1 MAGRCSSSSFA
12 TSTNCRNVPS
22 QHSLILPRF
31 RYQQLQ
37 LKPLG
42 TGFSFPALVAL
53 SNRCSSPSTKL
64 VRRHAIRSSNF
75 QEISLAQSKGPG
87 VWTAIS
93 RPISKCS
100 AVPRNAKE
108 FDDFIDPANAEPL
121 ELDDENE
128 GISKFERITRE
139 ADRIRKEQ
147 EEEYTRTKPI
157 FLKAIGIDPEDY
169 KSAEELQKEAEDDD
183 DSLPPEQPGAGDDFY
198 SVVDRAVASKRKPK
212 AVNLKSSATSRSF
225 LDREDD
231 SLDIVN
237 DIGKVVA
244 RGNADDG
251 EDDSVEDR
259 VETGE
264 EEEEEDEEDE
274 EDATDIEFDE
284 LGEEDDTLLPED
296 FDEFDDELLGEEELS
311 REPVYKMTLA
321 ELLDEAKVTPL
332 RVEGDLDVEITGIQH
347 DSRQMST
354 GDMFVCCKGQSSDGH
369 AFSSEAVERGAS
381 VLVVSKEVTLN
392 KNVRAL
398 VVVED
403 TNSILSALAGAFYG
417 HPSQKLSV
425 IGLTGTNGKT
435 TTSYLIRSM
444 YESMGFPTGLLGTIA
459 YYINSRTKL
468 DAPNTTPDAV
478 YLQQLMARMV
488 SSGTEACVMEVS
500 SHALTLDRCKE
511 VDFDVAVFTNL
522 TRDHMD
528 FHKDEEDY
536 RAAKGKLFAKMVD
549 PEKHRKVVNIDD
561 PNADYFLGQGNPA
574 VPVVTFG
581 LENTDAD
588 VYPLEVQLSLF
599 ETELLVRTPRGN
611 VEVSSG
617 LLGRHNVYNILAAVA
632 VGIAVE
638 APLEHIVRG
647 IEEVDAVP
655 GRCELIDEEQAF
667 AVIVDY
673 AHSPDA
679 LSRLLDTVR
688 ECGARR
694 IITVV
699 GCGGDRDKGKRPIMA
714 KIATE
719 KSDVCI
725 FTSDN
730 PRTEDPLDILDDMLA
745 GVGWSMEEYLKWG
758 ETDYYPPLPN
768 GHRLYVYD
776 IRTIAVRAG
785 VAMGEE
791 GDAVVIAGKGHETY
805 QIIGTEKEYFDDR
818 EECREALQHLDALH
832 AAGVDTSEFPW
843 RYRVLTFFSV
853 FEDFFGDNMSYK
865 YIQLGGTGS
874 IACKV
879 ELLCTSACI

>member
-1 MAGRCSSSSFA
+1 MACSCSSSSLA
-12 TSTNCRNVPS
+12 TSTTRWHSIPPQQSHLIPLCRN
-22 QHSLILPRF
+22 H
-31 RYQQLQ
+31 QLQ
-37 LKPLG
+37 LNSLG
-42 TGFSFPALVAL
+42 TRFSFPSL
-53 SNRCSSPSTKL
+53 SLCNPRSFFSAGNQL
-64 VRRHAIRSSNF
+64 VRRHAIRSSSK
-75 QEISLAQSKGPG
+75 QEISFQTWRGDFQPAR
-87 VWTAIS
+87 IF
-93 RPISKCS
+93 RCS
-100 AVPRNAKE
+100 ALPKNSKE
-108 FDDFIDPANAEPL
+108 FDESIDPANAEPL
-121 ELDDENE
+121 EVDDDDNE
-128 GISKFERITRE
+128 TISKFERITRE
-139 ADRIRKEQ
+139 ADRIRKQQ

-157 FLKAIGIDPEDY
+157 FLKAIGIDPDEY
-169 KSAEELQKEAEDDD
+169 KSAEEIRNEDDD
-183 DSLPPEQPGAGDDFY
+183 DAELPPELPGADDDFY
-198 SVVDRAVASKRKPK
+198 SVVDRAIASKRKPK
-212 AVNLKSSATSRSF
+212 PLNFKSSGTSRSF
-225 LDREDD
+225 LQEED

-237 DIGKVVA
+237 DIGKVIA
-244 RGNADDG
+244 EEN
-251 EDDSVEDR
+251 EDDTVDDTVEIED
-259 VETGE
+259 E
-264 EEEEEDEEDE
+264 EEEEEDDDAEVEFEEEIIDDE
-274 EDATDIEFDE
+274 ILSE
-284 LGEEDDTLLPED
+284 
-296 FDEFDDELLGEEELS
+296 EFDDELLDGEELS
-311 REPVYKMTLA
+311 REPVFKMTLA

-332 RVEGDLDVEITGIQH
+332 SVEGDLDVEITGIQH
-347 DSRQMST
+347 DSREIST

-369 AFSSEAVERGAS
+369 AFSAEAVERGAS

-392 KNVRAL
+392 QNVRAL

-403 TNSILSALAGAFYG
+403 TNAILSALAGAFYG

-444 YESMGFPTGLLGTIA
+444 YESMGLTTGLLGTIS

-522 TRDHMD
+522 SRDHMD
-528 FHKDEEDY
+528 FHKDEEEY

-561 PNADYFLGQGNPA
+561 PNAQYFVAQGNPR

-599 ETELLVRTPRGN
+599 ETELLVRTPKGN
-611 VEVSSG
+611 VEISSG

-699 GCGGDRDKGKRPIMA
+699 GCGGDRDRGKRPMMA
-714 KIATE
+714 KIATD

-730 PRTEDPLDILDDMLA
+730 PRSEDPLDILDDMLA

-758 ETDYYPPLPN
+758 ESDYYPSLPN
-768 GHRLYVYD
+768 GNRLFVYD

-843 RYRVLTFFSV
+843 RVLEST
-853 FEDFFGDNMSYK
+853 
-865 YIQLGGTGS
+865 
-874 IACKV
+874 
-879 ELLCTSACI
+879 

>member
-1 MAGRCSSSSFA
+1 MAGLCSAAGLGAARTCAPARLQQQQQQRNGPHLGSDFFPSPISFA
-12 TSTNCRNVPS
+12 RSS
-22 QHSLILPRF
+22 
-31 RYQQLQ
+31 
-37 LKPLG
+37 
-42 TGFSFPALVAL
+42 AL
-53 SNRCSSPSTKL
+53 SRKI
-64 VRRHAIRSSNF
+64 VRRQFVRSEQGIQF
-75 QEISLAQSKGPG
+75 SLGRYGGKSGSDGSICAGLRLWSVGEC
-87 VWTAIS
+87 
-93 RPISKCS
+93 R
-100 AVPRNAKE
+100 AVPKNAKE
-108 FDDFIDPANAEPL
+108 FDDYIDPANAEPL
-121 ELDDENE
+121 EVEDDEE
-128 GISKFERITRE
+128 GISKFEKVAQE
-139 ADRIRKEQ
+139 AERVRKLQ
-147 EEEYTRTKPI
+147 EEEYTRMKPI

-169 KSAEELQKEAEDDD
+169 KSAQDLQEEEEEEELA
-183 DSLPPEQPGAGDDFY
+183 PEVTGAGEDDFY
-198 SVVDRAVASKRKPK
+198 NVVNRAVASKRKPK
-212 AVNLKSSATSRSF
+212 PLNLKSAAARSF
-225 LDREDD
+225 LDRDD
-231 SLDIVN
+231 DALDIVN
-237 DIGKVVA
+237 DIGKVVS
-244 RGNADDG
+244 
-251 EDDSVEDR
+251 EESES
-259 VETGE
+259 ELE
-264 EEEEEDEEDE
+264 EEEEDIVGIDDEEEDEEDDE
-274 EDATDIEFDE
+274 EEEEESIELGDFADELDE
-284 LGEEDDTLLPED
+284 LGLDD
-296 FDEFDDELLGEEELS
+296 FDEFDSDLLDDEFKP
-311 REPVYKMTLA
+311 PVYKMTLA

-332 RVEGDLDVEITGIQH
+332 SVEGDLDVEITGIQH
-347 DSRQMST
+347 DSREIST
-354 GDMFVCCKGQSSDGH
+354 GDMFVCCIGHSSDGH
-369 AFSSEAVERGAS
+369 LYSSEAVERGAS

-392 KNVRAL
+392 KSVRAL
-398 VVVED
+398 VIVED

-444 YESMGFPTGLLGTIA
+444 YEAMGLTTGLLGTIA
-459 YYINSRTKL
+459 YYINNRTKL

-478 YLQQLMARMV
+478 YLQQLMAKMV

-528 FHKDEEDY
+528 FHKDEEEY
-536 RAAKGKLFAKMVD
+536 RAAKGRLFAKMVD

-561 PNADYFLGQGNPA
+561 PNSSYFVAQGNPA

-599 ETELLVRTPRGN
+599 ETELLVRTPKGN
-611 VEVSSG
+611 VEISSG

-632 VGIAVE
+632 VGVAVE

-673 AHSPDA
+673 AHTPDA

-714 KIATE
+714 KIATD

-725 FTSDN
+725 FTADN
-730 PRTEDPLDILDDMLA
+730 PRSEDPLDILDDMLA

-758 ETDYYPPLPN
+758 ESDYYPPLPN
-768 GHRLYVYD
+768 GNRLFVYD

-818 EECREALQHLDALH
+818 EECREALQHMDALH

-843 RYRVLTFFSV
+843 RVLEST
-853 FEDFFGDNMSYK
+853 
-865 YIQLGGTGS
+865 
-874 IACKV
+874 
-879 ELLCTSACI
+879 